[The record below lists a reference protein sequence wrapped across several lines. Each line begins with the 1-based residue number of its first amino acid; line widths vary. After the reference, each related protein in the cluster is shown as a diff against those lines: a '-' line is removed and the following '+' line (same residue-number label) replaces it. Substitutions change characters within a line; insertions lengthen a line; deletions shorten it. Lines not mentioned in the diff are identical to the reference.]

1 MKATFLGLDI
11 GTSSIKALLIDE
23 QQTVVAEA
31 SVAVSI
37 SRPHPLWSEQD
48 PEEWWQACLT
58 AIAQVGQSAPE
69 AFAALRGIGL
79 SGQQHG
85 AVFLDGE
92 GKVLRPA
99 ILWNDGRCGR
109 EAEELQASLPD
120 FVARA
125 SNIAMVGFTAPKV
138 LWVRR
143 HEPEV
148 FKKTRKILLP
158 KDYIRFRLSGA
169 YVAEMSDAGG
179 TLWHDIAGRQ
189 WDDTLLAAGGIDR
202 SYVGDLVE
210 GSAASAM
217 LSDEL
222 SNAWALSKNTVVIA
236 GGAGDNA
243 AAAVGIGAV
252 KGGEGLLSMGTSGV
266 LFAVTDRL
274 LTKPDRALNAMCHA
288 LPGRW
293 HVMGV
298 TLSAASALSWFADVI
313 GKGDKVGELIAEVEA
328 FAANPA
334 ELSNAPVFVPYLTGE
349 RTPHNDPEANG
360 IFSGLRAQHSHAAM
374 AYAVMEGVA
383 FCFADDF
390 DVLADSGAE
399 LTSCFLVGGGAR
411 SRFWG
416 QMLSD
421 VIQFPLDLPAGAETG
436 AALGAARLGML
447 AAGAGTEA
455 EICFKPNIKHRYQ
468 PDAAKKPIYQPRLNR
483 FRAMYEAERHVR
495 AIAAK

>member
-1 MKATFLGLDI
+1 MEQTYLGLDI
-11 GTSSIKALLIDE
+11 GTSSIKALLLDE
-23 QQTVVAEA
+23 RQNLVAEA
-31 SVAVSI
+31 SVPVSI

-58 AIAQVGQSAPE
+58 AIAQVRSASPSG
-69 AFAALRGIGL
+69 FAALKGIGL

-85 AVFLDGE
+85 AVLLDGD
-92 GKVLRPA
+92 GNVLRPA

-120 FVARA
+120 FVERA

-148 FKKTRKILLP
+148 FKKTKKILLP

-179 TLWHDIAGRQ
+179 TLWHDIAGRK
-189 WDDTLLAAGGIDR
+189 WDETLLAAGGIDR

-210 GSAASAM
+210 GSAPSAM
-217 LSDEL
+217 LSDHL
-222 SNAWALSKNTVVIA
+222 SRDWGLSTGSVVIA

-266 LFAVTDRL
+266 LFAVTDHL
-274 LTKPDRALNAMCHA
+274 VTKPARALNAMCHA
-288 LPGRW
+288 LPNRW

-298 TLSAASALSWFADVI
+298 TLSAASALSWFAETI
-313 GKGDKVGELIAEVEA
+313 GKGEKVGDLITEVEA
-328 FAANPA
+328 FAKDKEQRA
-334 ELSNAPVFVPYLTGE
+334 NAPVFVPYLTGE

-360 IFSGLRAQHSHAAM
+360 LFAGLRAQHGAVAM

-390 DVLADSGAE
+390 DVLADAGTD
-399 LTSCFLVGGGAR
+399 LKSCFLVGGGAR
-411 SRFWG
+411 STFWG

-436 AALGAARLGML
+436 AAFGAARLGML
-447 AAGAGTEA
+447 AAAAGIEA
-455 EICFKPNIKHRYQ
+455 EICFKPDIKLSYA
-468 PDAAKKPIYQPRLNR
+468 PKGGEKAFYAPRLAR
-483 FRAMYEAERHVR
+483 FRALYAAERQIR
-495 AIAAK
+495 TSLKA

>member
-1 MKATFLGLDI
+1 M
-11 GTSSIKALLIDE
+11 
-23 QQTVVAEA
+23 
-31 SVAVSI
+31 
-37 SRPHPLWSEQD
+37 
-48 PEEWWQACLT
+48 
-58 AIAQVGQSAPE
+58 
-69 AFAALRGIGL
+69 
-79 SGQQHG
+79 
-85 AVFLDGE
+85 
-92 GKVLRPA
+92 LRPA

-120 FVARA
+120 FLERA
-125 SNIAMVGFTAPKV
+125 SNLAMVGFTAPKV

-143 HEPEV
+143 HEPDV

-179 TLWHDIAGRQ
+179 TLWHDIAGRK
-189 WDDTLLAAGGIDR
+189 WDDTLLAASGIDR
-202 SYVGDLVE
+202 SYVADLVE
-210 GSAASAM
+210 GSEISAS

-222 SNAWALSKNTVVIA
+222 LLDWGLPKNAVVIA

-274 LTKPDRALNAMCHA
+274 LTKPERVLNAMCHA
-288 LPGRW
+288 LPNRW

-298 TLSAASALSWFADVI
+298 TLSAASALSWFADLL
-313 GKGDKVGELIAEVEA
+313 GKGDQVGALIAEVQA
-328 FAANPA
+328 FANDPA
-334 ELSNAPVFVPYLTGE
+334 QRANAPIFVPYLTGE

-360 IFSGLRAQHSHAAM
+360 IFAGLRAQHNQVAM

-390 DVLADSGAE
+390 DVLADSGAA
-399 LTSCFLVGGGAR
+399 LKSCFLVGGGAR
-411 SRFWG
+411 SQFWG
-416 QMLSD
+416 QMLAD
-421 VIQFPLDLPAGAETG
+421 VIGFPLDLPAGAETG

-447 AAGAGTEA
+447 AANAGSEL
-455 EICFKPNIKHRYQ
+455 EICFKPDIKLRYQ
-468 PDAAKKPIYQPRLNR
+468 PDRAEKEFYQPRLKR
-483 FRAMYEAERHVR
+483 FRALYDAERR
-495 AIAAK
+495 TRLT

>member
-1 MKATFLGLDI
+1 MQATFLGLDI

-23 QQTVVAEA
+23 QQRLVAEA
-31 SVAVSI
+31 SVPLSI
-37 SRPHPLWSEQD
+37 SRPEPLWSEQD

-58 AIAQVGQSAPE
+58 AIAQVRNDAPQAFSALQ
-69 AFAALRGIGL
+69 AIGL

-85 AVFLDGE
+85 AVFLDADGH
-92 GKVLRPA
+92 VLRPA

-120 FVARA
+120 FVERA

-143 HEPEV
+143 HEPDI

-202 SYVGDLVE
+202 SYVADLVE
-210 GSAASAM
+210 GSDESAR
-217 LSDEL
+217 LSDAISAKWGL
-222 SNAWALSKNTVVIA
+222 TKGSVVIA

-252 KGGEGLLSMGTSGV
+252 NAGEGLLSMGTSGV
-266 LFAVTDRL
+266 LFAVTDQL
-274 LTKPDRALNAMCHA
+274 LTKPARALNAMCHA
-288 LPGRW
+288 LPQRW

-298 TLSAASALSWFADVI
+298 SLSAASALSWFADVI
-313 GKGDKVGELIAEVEA
+313 GKGERVGDLIAEVQA
-328 FAANPA
+328 FASQPTQRA
-334 ELSNAPVFVPYLTGE
+334 NAPIFVPYLTGE

-360 IFSGLRAQHSHAAM
+360 IFAGLRAQHDQIAM

-390 DVLADSGAE
+390 DVLADSGTH
-399 LTSCFLVGGGAR
+399 LNSCFLVGGGAR
-411 SRFWG
+411 SQFWG

-421 VIQFPLDLPAGAETG
+421 VLQFPLDLPGGAETG

-447 AAGAGTEA
+447 AARAGKEA
-455 EICFKPNIKHRYQ
+455 DICFKPDIKSRYS
-468 PDAAKKPIYQPRLNR
+468 PDPKEQSFYKPRLDR
-483 FRAMYEAERHVR
+483 FRALYAAEHQIRMR
-495 AIAAK
+495 SR

>member
-1 MKATFLGLDI
+1 MQATFLGLDI

-23 QQTVVAEA
+23 QQRLVAEA
-31 SVAVSI
+31 SVPLSI
-37 SRPHPLWSEQD
+37 SRPEPLWSEQD

-58 AIAQVGQSAPE
+58 AIAQVRNDVPQAFSALQ
-69 AFAALRGIGL
+69 AIGL

-85 AVFLDGE
+85 AVFLDADDH
-92 GKVLRPA
+92 VLRPA

-120 FVARA
+120 FVERA

-143 HEPEV
+143 HEPDI

-202 SYVGDLVE
+202 SYVADLVE
-210 GSAASAM
+210 GSDESAR
-217 LSDEL
+217 LSD
-222 SNAWALSKNTVVIA
+222 ALSAKWGLTKGSVVIA

-252 KGGEGLLSMGTSGV
+252 NAGEGLLSMGTSGV
-266 LFAVTDRL
+266 LFAVTDQL
-274 LTKPDRALNAMCHA
+274 LTKPARALNAMCHA
-288 LPGRW
+288 LPERW

-298 TLSAASALSWFADVI
+298 SLSAAAALSWFADVI
-313 GKGDKVGELIAEVEA
+313 GKGERVGDLIAEVQA
-328 FAANPA
+328 FASQPIQRA
-334 ELSNAPVFVPYLTGE
+334 NAPIFVPYLTGE

-360 IFSGLRAQHSHAAM
+360 IFAGLRAQHDQIAM

-390 DVLADSGAE
+390 DVLADSGTR
-399 LTSCFLVGGGAR
+399 LNSCFLVGGGAR
-411 SRFWG
+411 SQFWG

-421 VIQFPLDLPAGAETG
+421 VLQFPLDLPGGAETG

-447 AAGAGTEA
+447 AACAGNEA
-455 EICFKPNIKHRYQ
+455 DICFKPDIKSRYS
-468 PDAAKKPIYQPRLNR
+468 PDPKEQSFYKPRLDR
-483 FRAMYEAERHVR
+483 FRSLYAAERQIRMR
-495 AIAAK
+495 AR